1 MDINQPNTGNTLDQE
16 HAEALKRM
24 GNRID
29 QDTPAEVV
37 KEPEAEKDQEKPQ
50 EAQPAIP
57 AEQQPTVVPPVETP
71 AADPV
76 QPVAAPVEKAPE
88 AQPNRPAA
96 FVPVGKYTDEK
107 REWKRENDELKA
119 QLAALT
125 AAGTGTPAQAIESV
139 QAFADKYNMEPEFVN
154 DLMELTKKGVG
165 TPEHN
170 EVLAQLVQQNQMQQ
184 DIAAYETEFAS
195 DAAPVLQRM
204 YPNATPEQ
212 LEAAKK
218 ALWEPSHTEANAS
231 VKLRHI
237 LVDVADILDPI
248 FKTAAA
254 PAQAPEAPAAPLP
267 DMPGMESRKPG
278 AARPDRMSSADFR
291 GAKDFSAL
299 DQMDPS
305 VAKDIVKNLDP
316 DTYNNYLAY
325 TKGQKGVTVMRNGR
339 KIELR

>member
-1 MDINQPNTGNTLDQE
+1 MDTNQPNTGSTLDQE

-29 QDTPAEVV
+29 QDILAELV
-37 KEPEAEKDQEKPQ
+37 KEPEPEKVDEKAPETPPAPVAEPVAPVAPTVEAPAT
-50 EAQPAIP
+50 EPAQPA
-57 AEQQPTVVPPVETP
+57 V
-71 AADPV
+71 
-76 QPVAAPVEKAPE
+76 APVDSAPE
-88 AQPNRPAA
+88 AQPNRPTA
-96 FVPVGKYTDEK
+96 FVPVGKYTHEK
-107 REWKRENDELKA
+107 KEWKRENDELKA

-125 AAGTGTPAQAIESV
+125 AAGTGTPAQAVESV

-170 EVLAQLVQQNQMQQ
+170 EVLAQLVQQQQ
-184 DIAAYETEFAS
+184 QQADIAAYESEFAT

-212 LEAAKK
+212 LAAAK
-218 ALWEPSHTEANAS
+218 AAIWEPSHTEANAS
-231 VKLRHI
+231 VKLRHL
-237 LVDVADILDPI
+237 LVDITDILDPI

-254 PAQAPEAPAAPLP
+254 PAQAEAPATPLP

-278 AARPDRMSSADFR
+278 AARPDRMTSADFK

-305 VAKDIVKNLDP
+305 VSKEIVKNLDP
-316 DTYNNYLAY
+316 DTYSNYLAY
-325 TKGQKGVTVMRNGR
+325 TRGNKGVTVMRNGR
-339 KIELR
+339 KIELK